1 MERGIQQQL
10 VSLGQVITV
19 LSVKLSLAIL
29 TSIRRRRNREI
40 TMYTAVAREIRGRR
54 WVPYVW
60 ESTIGC
66 WRYTLMSAGLLWSVV
81 MRKSERLSVL
91 CVQSS
96 LRHSC
101 FEKCVSISHFANLLS
116 FAFFKNHLR
125 RAENLFCE
133 LEGFYANF
141 GVSITVYWL
150 DTSKFAW
157 NQGGWKRT

>member
-29 TSIRRRRNREI
+29 TSFRRRRNREI

-54 WVPYVW
+54 RVPYVW
-60 ESTIGC
+60 ESTIGW
-66 WRYTLMSAGLLWSVV
+66 WRYTLMSAGFLWPVI
-81 MRKSERLSVL
+81 MRKSERQSVL
-91 CVQSS
+91 CVQSL

-116 FAFFKNHLR
+116 FLFLKNHLKW
-125 RAENLFCE
+125 ADKLFCE
-133 LEGFYANF
+133 LEDFYANV
-141 GVSITVYWL
+141 GVSITVHWFNS
-150 DTSKFAW
+150 SKFA
-157 NQGGWKRT
+157 